1 MLTNLVQIL
10 EISKLYMKQADP
22 DELTP
27 GSALL
32 KLMVLLEEKLCYSS
46 DVVTAVHP
54 CVATAWIH
62 CLVFD
67 SSVLE
72 VLLEL
77 ERRLI
82 EEV

>member
-1 MLTNLVQIL
+1 MLTNLAQIL

-22 DELTP
+22 DALTP
-27 GSALL
+27 GSALSL
-32 KLMVLLEEKLCYSS
+32 IKFLLEEELCYRC

-54 CVATAWIH
+54 CVATARVH
-62 CLVFD
+62 GLVLD
-67 SSVLE
+67 TSVLE
-72 VLLEL
+72 VLLKL